1 MVASLP
7 GRRNTGAKAGSDA
20 WTVADVHNATQM
32 SPAGQ
37 GLCRNPRS
45 IAVGFPC
52 FVCTCLSTC
61 SASAGNP
68 PHYPLYTGERPMS
81 HDNNDEQLARGLDV
95 ATQVYGDPALTKQM
109 ASFAD
114 QPFSSETMRHLF
126 ADIWSRP
133 GLSIRDR
140 RLLVI
145 GATTMLGRAD
155 LL

>member
-1 MVASLP
+1 
-7 GRRNTGAKAGSDA
+7 
-20 WTVADVHNATQM
+20 
-32 SPAGQ
+32 
-37 GLCRNPRS
+37 
-45 IAVGFPC
+45 
-52 FVCTCLSTC
+52 
-61 SASAGNP
+61 
-68 PHYPLYTGERPMS
+68 MS
-81 HDNNDEQLARGLDV
+81 HDNNDEKLARGLDV

-114 QPFSSETMRHLF
+114 QPFSSETIRHLF

-155 LL
+155 LLEVQIRGGILAGEFTDEELDEMILHMGFYAGWGNTTTLNRAVGEARRTAAEMRKSG

>member
-1 MVASLP
+1 
-7 GRRNTGAKAGSDA
+7 
-20 WTVADVHNATQM
+20 
-32 SPAGQ
+32 
-37 GLCRNPRS
+37 
-45 IAVGFPC
+45 
-52 FVCTCLSTC
+52 
-61 SASAGNP
+61 
-68 PHYPLYTGERPMS
+68 MS
-81 HDNNDEQLARGLDV
+81 HDNNDEKLARGLDV

-114 QPFSSETMRHLF
+114 QPFSSETIRHLF

-155 LL
+155 LLEVQIRGGILAGEFSDEERSEERRVGTLEWQR